1 MSPDAWITAATVLI
15 MFVALASERV
25 PPAAAV
31 MSATLFLLVIGV
43 IDEAAALSGF
53 ANAAPWTVAA
63 LYVLAFA
70 GDKTGMMGPIVN
82 RLLGHGDRVTTAS
95 SARMLL
101 PTAGISAFI
110 NNTPLVAILIGQV
123 TSWCNRRGVSPSK
136 LLLPISYAAILGGIL
151 TVIGTSTN
159 LTASGLL
166 QESGQD
172 PIGLFEITK
181 VSLIPAIA
189 GLVVLIFVVIRIIP
203 ERKGALE
210 EFTDDLNEFAAQMM
224 VVKEGPLDGSTVTDA
239 GLRNL
244 KGIYLV
250 EIERD
255 GQMFPAVS
263 PSRVLRGGDRLT
275 FVGESS
281 QVVDFQR
288 VTKGLQS
295 AESEHL
301 LEVDSPEH
309 TFYEA
314 VIGAES
320 RLVGQNLAD
329 AEFRTRYQ
337 AAVVAI
343 RRSGKRI
350 DSQLGKVTLEAGDTL
365 LLLAG
370 SDFRVKSRRAKDFLV
385 VLRIGGPP
393 PSATKRAPFVGFLA
407 LAVIGLA
414 AFEVLS
420 IFELSLIAV
429 GILIA
434 TRTVSVSE
442 SGEAIDFG
450 VILLIAASFGVGSAI
465 EVSGLAETIS
475 TGLVDAFGGW
485 GDLGIIFALALAMTI
500 LTELA
505 SNNAA
510 VVVLFPITIAVAT
523 QAGLDPRIMV
533 LMIAVMASSS
543 FLTAVGYQTNMMVYG
558 PGGYRFGDLIKAGLP
573 LTITLLVT
581 VSLVTWQLA

>member
-1 MSPDAWITAATVLI
+1 MAAT
-15 MFVALASERV
+15 
-25 PPAAAV
+25 
-31 MSATLFLLVIGV
+31 TFLLVAGV

-82 RLLGHGDRVTTAS
+82 RLLGKGDRVTTGS
-95 SARMLL
+95 TARMLL

-189 GLVVLIFVVIRIIP
+189 GIVVLIFVVIRIIP
-203 ERKGALE
+203 DRKGALE
-210 EFTDDLNEFAAQMM
+210 EFTDDLDAFAAQMK
-224 VVKEGPLDGSTVTDA
+224 VVTGGPLDGTTVADA

-250 EIERD
+250 EIERN
-255 GQMFPAVS
+255 GQLFPAVS
-263 PSRVLRGGDRLT
+263 PSRVLRGEDRLT

-288 VTKGLQS
+288 VTKGLES
-295 AESEHL
+295 AESEHM

-314 VIGAES
+314 VVGLDS
-320 RLVGQNLAD
+320 RLVGQSLAE
-329 AEFRTRYQ
+329 AEFRSRYQ

-343 RRSGKRI
+343 RRAGKRI
-350 DSQLGKVTLEAGDTL
+350 DKQLGKVSLEAGDTL

-370 SDFRVKSRRAKDFLV
+370 PDFRARSRRAKDFLV

-393 PSATKRAPFVGFLA
+393 PSATRRAPFVGLLA
-407 LAVIGLA
+407 VAVIGLA

-429 GILIA
+429 GILLA
-434 TRTVSVSE
+434 TKTVSIPE
-442 SGEAIDFG
+442 TGQAIDFG
-450 VILLIAASFGVGSAI
+450 VILLIAASFGVGAAI

-510 VVVLFPITIAVAT
+510 VVVLYPITIAIAAET
-523 QAGLDPRIMV
+523 GLDPRIMV

-558 PGGYRFGDLIKAGLP
+558 PGGYRFGDLIKAGMP
-573 LTITLLVT
+573 LTITLLIK

>member
-181 VSLIPAIA
+181 VSLIPASA

-314 VIGAES
+314 VIGADS

>member
-314 VIGAES
+314 VIGADS
-320 RLVGQNLAD
+320 RLV
-329 AEFRTRYQ
+329 
-337 AAVVAI
+337 
-343 RRSGKRI
+343 
-350 DSQLGKVTLEAGDTL
+350 
-365 LLLAG
+365 
-370 SDFRVKSRRAKDFLV
+370 
-385 VLRIGGPP
+385 
-393 PSATKRAPFVGFLA
+393 
-407 LAVIGLA
+407 
-414 AFEVLS
+414 
-420 IFELSLIAV
+420 
-429 GILIA
+429 
-434 TRTVSVSE
+434 
-442 SGEAIDFG
+442 
-450 VILLIAASFGVGSAI
+450 
-465 EVSGLAETIS
+465 
-475 TGLVDAFGGW
+475 
-485 GDLGIIFALALAMTI
+485 
-500 LTELA
+500 
-505 SNNAA
+505 
-510 VVVLFPITIAVAT
+510 
-523 QAGLDPRIMV
+523 
-533 LMIAVMASSS
+533 
-543 FLTAVGYQTNMMVYG
+543 
-558 PGGYRFGDLIKAGLP
+558 
-573 LTITLLVT
+573 
-581 VSLVTWQLA
+581 

>member
-1 MSPDAWITAATVLI
+1 MSADAWITAATVVV
-15 MFVALASERV
+15 MFAALASERV
-25 PPAAAV
+25 PPAASV
-31 MSATLFLLVIGV
+31 LTATIFLLVVGV

-70 GDKTGMMGPIVN
+70 GDRTGLMGPLVN
-82 RLLGHGDRVTTAS
+82 RLLGKGEEVTTAS
-95 SARMLL
+95 TARILL

-110 NNTPLVAILIGQV
+110 NNTPLVAMLIGQV

-166 QESGQD
+166 QESGEA
-172 PIGLFEITK
+172 PIGLFEITQ

-189 GLVVLIFVVIRIIP
+189 GLIVLIFIVPRLLP
-203 ERKGALE
+203 DRKGALE
-210 EFTDDLNEFAAQMM
+210 EFTEDLNEFAAQMK
-224 VVKEGPLDGSTVTDA
+224 VVAGGPLDGVTVAEA

-250 EIERD
+250 ELERD
-255 GQMFPAVS
+255 GHMFPAVS

-288 VTKGLQS
+288 VTKGLES

-314 VIGAES
+314 VVGPDS
-320 RLVGQNLAD
+320 RLVGQTLQE

-350 DSQLGKVTLEAGDTL
+350 DRQLGKVTLEAGDTL

-370 SDFRVKSRRAKDFLV
+370 PDFRIRSRRAKDFLV

-393 PSATKRAPFVGFLA
+393 PSATKRAPFVGI
-407 LAVIGLA
+407 LAVAVITLA
-414 AFEVLS
+414 AFDVLS
-420 IFELSLIAV
+420 ILELSLIAA
-429 GILIA
+429 GLLIA
-434 TRTVSVSE
+434 TKTVSISE
-442 SGEAIDFG
+442 AGEAIDFG
-450 VILLIAASFGVGSAI
+450 VILLIAASFGVGAAI
-465 EVSGLAETIS
+465 EVSGLAEVIS
-475 TGLVDAFGGW
+475 NGLIDLFGSW

-510 VVVLFPITIAVAT
+510 VVVLYPITIAVAAE
-523 QAGLDPRIMV
+523 AGLDPRIMV
-533 LMIAVMASSS
+533 LMIAIMASSS

-558 PGGYRFGDLIKAGLP
+558 PGGYRFGDLIRAGLP
-573 LTITLLVT
+573 LSITLLITVT
-581 VSLVTWQLA
+581 LVTWQLA